1 MNSNMK
7 KFIKKYK
14 NILNIIILIVIT
26 GLVLYFSLKDDFEAI
41 IERIVNINIWYLLL
55 AFIMIFIY
63 WFLRSLALHKFTK
76 KFKKDNKYASSL
88 QCMLRTQFF
97 NAITPFSTGGQPYQ
111 IYYLT
116 KSGLSPTLATNIII
130 QNFIVYQIALVFLGI
145 MAVLANFIFHIFNE
159 VSLLQ
164 HLVLIGFLAN
174 TIVIIILF
182 IVSFSKKLNKKIITI
197 GITILTKLHLVKDKE
212 KKLQEW
218 YEYINKFHA
227 GAKVLLT
234 DKWEFCKTIIYNV
247 VALSCLYAIPV
258 VLLYSMGDFNS
269 YNILIAIV
277 TSAYVMLIGSFVP
290 IPGASGGLEYGFMSF
305 YGNFIGG
312 AKLKAIMLLWRFVT
326 YYFGLIVGSVALNI
340 KRVK

>member
-1 MNSNMK
+1 MKSNMK
-7 KFIKKYK
+7 KFFKKYK
-14 NILNIIILIVIT
+14 NIINIVVLITIT
-26 GLVLYFSLKDDFEAI
+26 AFVLYFSLKDDFEAI
-41 IERIVNINIWYLLL
+41 VERILNINVFYLIL
-55 AFIMIFIY
+55 AFMMMISY
-63 WFLRSLALHKFTK
+63 WLLRSLALHKFTK
-76 KFKKDNKYASSL
+76 KFKKNNKYMSSL
-88 QCMLRTQFF
+88 QLMLRTQFF

-116 KSGLSPTLATNIII
+116 REGLSTTISTNIII

-145 MAVLANFIFHIFNE
+145 VAVLSNVFFHIFNE
-159 VSLLQ
+159 VNLLQ
-164 HLVLIGFLAN
+164 QLVLIGFLAN
-174 TIVIIILF
+174 TFVIILLF
-182 IVSFSKKLNKKIITI
+182 IVSFSKKLNKKIISL

-234 DKWEFCKTIIYNV
+234 DRWEFFKTIIYNA
-247 VALSCLYAIPV
+247 VALCCLYAIPV
-258 VLLYSMGDFNS
+258 VLLYSMGDFTS
-269 YNILIAIV
+269 YNILTAIV

>member
-1 MNSNMK
+1 MK

-14 NILNIIILIVIT
+14 NILNIIVLILIT

-41 IERIVNINIWYLLL
+41 VARIVNINIGFLLL
-55 AFIMIFIY
+55 AFFMIIVY
-63 WFLRSLALHKFTK
+63 WLLRSLALHKFTK
-76 KFKKDNKYASSL
+76 KFKKDNKYTSSL

-116 KSGLSPTLATNIII
+116 RSGVSPTLATNIII

-145 MAVLANFIFHIFNE
+145 VAVLANFFFHILNE

-174 TIVIIILF
+174 TLVIIILF
-182 IVSFSKKLNKKIITI
+182 IVSFSKSLNKKLISL

-234 DKWEFCKTIIYNV
+234 DKWEFGKTIIYNV

-258 VLLYSMGDFNS
+258 VLLYSMGDFTS
-269 YNILIAIV
+269 YNVLIAIV

-290 IPGASGGLEYGFMSF
+290 IPGASGGLEYGFISF

-326 YYFGLIVGSVALNI
+326 YYFGLIVGSIALNI